1 MKTHE
6 ISPAQA
12 SFLKS
17 IRQNKRVVQ
26 FSRIFL
32 LLFFL
37 GLWELSAQMNWID
50 SFIFC
55 SPSKIAL
62 CFWEMLLD
70 KSIFSHIGI
79 TLFETIISF
88 LLVTIISLI
97 VVIILWFSQKIA
109 AILEPFLVVLNSLP
123 KSALAPLLI
132 VWLGAKP
139 RTIII
144 AGMSV
149 AIFGC
154 VLNLYTTF
162 QSTDRDS
169 IKLIYTLRGRKRHA
183 LTKVV
188 LPSAIPAIISNMKV
202 NIGLCL
208 VGVIIGEFL
217 AAKRGLG
224 YLIIYSSQVFKMDWL
239 LMSIVI
245 LCVLAMGLYAL
256 INLVEKLY
264 QKYF

>member
-1 MKTHE
+1 MNE
-6 ISPAQA
+6 MSIAQIQY
-12 SFLKS
+12 LKS
-17 IRQNKRVVQ
+17 QRQHKQIVLV
-26 FSRIFL
+26 SRIL
-32 LLFFL
+32 LLVGFL
-37 GLWELSAQMNWID
+37 GLWELSASLGWID
-50 SFIFC
+50 SFIFS
-55 SPSKIAL
+55 SPSKVAL
-62 CFWEMLLD
+62 CFWEMVLD
-70 KSIFSHIGI
+70 KSIFLHVGI
-79 TLFETIISF
+79 TLYETITSF
-88 LLVTIISLI
+88 LLVTLVSLLFTI
-97 VVIILWFSQKIA
+97 LLWFSKKLA
-109 AILEPFLVVLNSLP
+109 EILEPFLVVLNSLP

-132 VWLGAKP
+132 VWLGATPK
-139 RTIII
+139 TIII

-154 VLNLYTTF
+154 ILNLYTTF
-162 QSTDRDS
+162 QSTDKDS
-169 IKLIYTLRGRKRHA
+169 IKLIYTLRGKPYHA

-188 LPSAIPAIISNMKV
+188 IPGAIPAIISNMKV

-217 AAKRGLG
+217 AARNGLG

-256 INLVEKLY
+256 INLIEKLY